1 VGTKLQNTPPHTY
14 SIPRVFFQRR
24 YWVLHD
30 NATAAVAAN
39 VAAVE
44 AGVAGRGAV
53 VADACTSSVVVV
65 GFGMALATGSEHS
78 AAAAVAAV
86 GVSTSVVVVEI
97 WIAVAPGKKDSVVA
111 AAAAAAAASVD
122 TGFARVQDTAR
133 WDIPLGELDIE
144 VVGLKQQCPDAF
156 FDADM
161 TSP

>member
-1 VGTKLQNTPPHTY
+1 MGTKLQNTPPHTY

-30 NATAAVAAN
+30 NATAA
-39 VAAVE
+39 
-44 AGVAGRGAV
+44 AGRGAV

-65 GFGMALATGSEHS
+65 GFGMAFATGSEHS

-86 GVSTSVVVVEI
+86 GVSTSVVVAKI
-97 WIAVAPGKKDSVVA
+97 WIAVAPGKKDSVVAAA

-133 WDIPLGELDIE
+133 WDIPLRELDIE